1 MKKIKIAVAG
11 GGSTYTPGIV
21 KALLLKENEF
31 PIEEVRLYDIDEERQ
46 NDVALL
52 AQKVIEE
59 FNSQMKLSTTTDP
72 KEAFEGVDYV
82 FSQLRV
88 GGNKMREKDEKV
100 PFNLGVVGQETCGP
114 GGMAYGVRTIKPM
127 INLVDYVKKYAP
139 EAWIINYS
147 NPAAIVAEAIRKERP
162 NAKVLNI
169 CDMPIGMLMRMAE
182 ILDCSYESIEA
193 DYFGLNHFGWFTNV
207 YVDGESR
214 FDELK
219 EYLSEHGLVTPAQSK
234 DTQHSDVDWLKS
246 HSNVAKM
253 MQLFPEYIPSSYLQ
267 YYLIPNTVLEQTDLD
282 YTRANRVMDNREKDL
297 FDAIAHLK
305 ETGEM
310 IEGFKVGVHGTFIVD
325 VAMSMAFDER
335 KRFILIVENK
345 GSIPNLPEDA
355 MVEIPAYVTSR
366 GPEPIRLDAAPLFYK
381 GLMEQQLASEKLIVE
396 AAIEGSY
403 QKALQ
408 AFALN
413 KTMPSSEK
421 AKEVLDNLIEA
432 NKEYWPQLV

>member
-1 MKKIKIAVAG
+1 MKTFKIAIAG

-21 KALLLKENEF
+21 KALLLKEKDF
-31 PIEEVRLYDIDEERQ
+31 PIDEVRLYDIDEERQ

-52 AQKVIEE
+52 TEKVIEE
-59 FNSQMKLSTTTDP
+59 FNSQMKLSTTSDP
-72 KEAFEGVDYV
+72 KEAFEGVDFV

-100 PFNLGVVGQETCGP
+100 PFKLGVVGQETCGP
-114 GGMAYGVRTIKPM
+114 GGMAYGVRTLKPM
-127 INLVDYVKKYAP
+127 IELVDYVTAYAP
-139 EAWIINYS
+139 DAWIINYS
-147 NPAAIVAEAIRKERP
+147 NPAAIVAEGIRKERP
-162 NAKVLNI
+162 DAKVLNI
-169 CDMPIGMLMRMAE
+169 CDMPIGMLLRMAE

-234 DTQHSDVDWLKS
+234 DSQHSDVDWLKS
-246 HSNVAKM
+246 HSNVAEM
-253 MQLFPEYIPSSYLQ
+253 MQLFPDYIPSSYLQ
-267 YYLIPNTVLEQTDLD
+267 YYLIPQTVIEQTDLD
-282 YTRANRVMDNREKDL
+282 YTRANRVMDNREKSL
-297 FDAIAHLK
+297 FDAITHLK

-310 IEGFKVGVHGTFIVD
+310 VEGFKVGVHGTFIVD
-325 VAMSMAFDER
+325 VAMSIAFDER
-335 KRFILIVENK
+335 KRFLLIVENK
-345 GSIPNLPEDA
+345 GAIPNLPNDA
-355 MVEIPAYVTSR
+355 MVEVPAYVTSR
-366 GPEPIRLDAAPLFYK
+366 GPEPIRMDAVPLFYK

-396 AAIEGSY
+396 AATEGSY

-413 KTMPSSEK
+413 KTIPSSEK
-421 AKEVLDNLIEA
+421 AKEVLDGLINV
-432 NKEYWPQLV
+432 NKGYWPELV